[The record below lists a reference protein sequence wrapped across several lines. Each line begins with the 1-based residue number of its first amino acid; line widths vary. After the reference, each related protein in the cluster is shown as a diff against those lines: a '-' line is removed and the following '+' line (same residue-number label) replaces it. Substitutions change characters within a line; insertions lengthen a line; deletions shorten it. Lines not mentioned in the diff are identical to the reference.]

1 MAVSLSILR
10 VAIVASAMLLLLG
23 PIAVSAQTLQG
34 RVVAITDGDTFTLL
48 TDDKKQ
54 VRVRVAEIDAPERGQ
69 PYGDRSRQELSRLIF
84 GEDVSV
90 EIQVVD
96 RYGRPV
102 GRPVV
107 KSMDVTE
114 EMVRI
119 GAAWVY
125 RTYSDDEK
133 LYSLEREAKAN
144 KLGIWGLSE
153 YERVPPWDWRQGKR
167 NVSTSESNAEPFQ
180 CGTKTYCREMV
191 SCDEAKF
198 HLRQC
203 GLTRLDGDG
212 DGTPCESLCR

>member
-1 MAVSLSILR
+1 MANPRSKLR
-10 VAIVASAMLLLLG
+10 VAVIVSALLHLLVAG
-23 PIAVSAQTLQG
+23 TVHAQTLQG

-48 TDDKKQ
+48 TDDKEQ

-107 KSMDVTE
+107 GNMDVTE
-114 EMVRI
+114 EMVRT

-125 RTYSDDEK
+125 RTYSDDEN
-133 LYSLEREAKAN
+133 LYALEREAKAN
-144 KLGIWGLSE
+144 RQGIWGLSE

-167 NVSTSESNAEPFQ
+167 NASTSESTRSIRSSSSAAFPWKWETRRIPSRPGPRH
-180 CGTKTYCREMV
+180 CPV
-191 SCDEAKF
+191 P
-198 HLRQC
+198 RQKY
-203 GLTRLDGDG
+203 T
-212 DGTPCESLCR
+212 